1 MRGIAENEGD
11 RIAGN
16 IFILKK
22 KTKQKSFKHCLES
35 KFYLK
40 IFF

>member
-11 RIAGN
+11 RIAGH

-22 KTKQKSFKHCLES
+22 KQNKKLLSTA
-35 KFYLK
+35 
-40 IFF
+40 